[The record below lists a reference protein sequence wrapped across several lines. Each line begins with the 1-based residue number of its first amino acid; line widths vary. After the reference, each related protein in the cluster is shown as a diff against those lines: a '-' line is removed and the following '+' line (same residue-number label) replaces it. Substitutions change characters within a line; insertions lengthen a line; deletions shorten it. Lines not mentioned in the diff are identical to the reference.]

1 MIAVSIPAAEPPAA
15 ARSPDR
21 AHTVFHVEVQ
31 CGGRRHTVLKR
42 FSEFQALHKQI
53 KKLCKVPDFPPRRI
67 PNWMPKALEQRR
79 QGLELYI
86 RGILHHN
93 KELPQDVLDFLKL
106 RCCQQ
111 DPKASSPP
119 ASCLPSQ
126 RPVIGFCSDPYT
138 QAPGTALLPD
148 TVLRGVL
155 QGLYTPG
162 PAAPPAPGPPARP
175 QPPGQRW

>member
-119 ASCLPSQ
+119 GEPRAACMRGEP
-126 RPVIGFCSDPYT
+126 RAACRRE
-138 QAPGTALLPD
+138 LLREPESS
-148 TVLRGVL
+148 RG
-155 QGLYTPG
+155 
-162 PAAPPAPGPPARP
+162 
-175 QPPGQRW
+175 